1 MGLNTAEE
9 KIHELEDIALEGIQY
24 GTHRGKNL
32 TCMNSAQR
40 AMGRLS
46 VA

>member
-1 MGLNTAEE
+1 MGLNTAEK
-9 KIHELEDIALEGIQY
+9 KIHELEDIALEVIQN

-32 TCMNSAQR
+32 TSMNSAQR
-40 AMGRLS
+40 ATGQLS